1 MHLVVAANWQCHAIS
16 SSHPKPPSSASQ
28 RLTSTNGPPSS
39 KDDNGNK
46 ENDPPRNNNCRE
58 DPLPRQD
65 NSQPSR
71 PIKRNKRQDGRRIPH
86 GSKRYRKGRSD
97 TMSSHHWRG
106 TRILSRRR
114 HIGSQGKVRRR
125 RRRWKAPIPGRPFA
139 KKGSSNNPS
148 NARHGETNNRSTERH
163 SRWKRSQHRPSM
175 RHANSLRGRRVKAS
189 IRRSRIRT
197 RLR

>member
-1 MHLVVAANWQCHAIS
+1 NL
-16 SSHPKPPSSASQ
+16 KEKK
-28 RLTSTNGPPSS
+28 G
-39 KDDNGNK
+39 KK
-46 ENDPPRNNNCRE
+46 ENEQPPNKKCKKNPIPKQNN
-58 DPLPRQD
+58 P
-65 NSQPSR
+65 QPSR
-71 PIKRNKRQDGRRIPH
+71 TIKRNKRQDGRRIPH

-125 RRRWKAPIPGRPFA
+125 RRRRKAPIPGRPST
-139 KKGSSNNPS
+139 KKVSSNNPS

-175 RHANSLRGRRVKAS
+175 RHANSLRGRRIEAS
-189 IRRSRIRT
+189 VRRSRTRT